1 MKAVFLELRKAHV
14 LLLHCWMDRREHA
27 GGAPKADRA
36 NDQWVPT
43 CDFPWQTV
51 DGFSND
57 EEPLYPMEKFSD
69 ALKQIAMWILNDGKY
84 QQRGITDRAMV
95 FVFMIAPDATGC
107 STQAELAEKM
117 SLSRSQLNE
126 YIKQFTSRF
135 KFCSGVT
142 YTDRQRA
149 SRSKQESQDA

>member
-1 MKAVFLELRKAHV
+1 MFRQGVVGQYGPQISLKGKQKEQ
-14 LLLHCWMDRREHA
+14 REA
-27 GGAPKADRA
+27 KDARPL
-36 NDQWVPT
+36 
-43 CDFPWQTV
+43 V
-51 DGFSND
+51 DYFDTDCIFSSSTKKRQIGIEPIGF
-57 EEPLYPMEKFSD
+57 
-69 ALKQIAMWILNDGKY
+69 G
-84 QQRGITDRAMV
+84 
-95 FVFMIAPDATGC
+95 FMIAPDATGC